1 MKIQPLW
8 ILCLIT
14 RVCLLLLTGY
24 LSKNKNNIARIIT
37 SLTLLL
43 MGVGFIYKYLTGSND
58 EVQVAKV
65 FWHETRLVHGVLYML
80 ASYYLY
86 IKNNTMCMLVLGLD
100 ILFSILYRIITK
112 Q

>member
-1 MKIQPLW
+1 MHIQPLW

-14 RVCLLLLTGY
+14 RTCLLLLAGY

-37 SLTLLL
+37 SLVLLS
-43 MGVGFIYKYLTGSND
+43 MGIGFIYKYLTGSND

-100 ILFSILYRIITK
+100 IVFSILYRIITK

>member
-1 MKIQPLW
+1 MNIQPLW
-8 ILCLIT
+8 AVCLIT
-14 RVCLLLLTGY
+14 RVCLLLLAGY
-24 LSKNKNNIARIIT
+24 LSKNKNNGVRIIA
-37 SLTLLL
+37 SLVLVT
-43 MGVGFIYKYLTGSND
+43 MGVGFLYKYLTGSND

-86 IKNNTMCMLVLGLD
+86 TENCTMCMLVLGLD
-100 ILFSILYRIITK
+100 IIFSILYRIITN